1 MSKKIL
7 VCADIHGALQNFR
20 AAFEAESPLDMVII
34 AGDLGLEERKI
45 EQVTGVT
52 ACAAVQG
59 NNDRL
64 RCPYLPEKRD
74 FIYEGKRFF
83 VTHGHTM
90 GVRRGVPRQFMAL
103 TRNLGADIVIFGH
116 SHSYFEETLDGV
128 LYLNP
133 GAMKGSIST
142 YTFTYMVLTVGD
154 GQVTVEKREM
164 PVRKG

>member
-1 MSKKIL
+1 
-7 VCADIHGALQNFR
+7 
-20 AAFEAESPLDMVII
+20 
-34 AGDLGLEERKI
+34 
-45 EQVTGVT
+45 
-52 ACAAVQG
+52 
-59 NNDRL
+59 
-64 RCPYLPEKRD
+64 
-74 FIYEGKRFF
+74 
-83 VTHGHTM
+83 
-90 GVRRGVPRQFMAL
+90 MAL

>member
-1 MSKKIL
+1 MGKKIL

-34 AGDLGLEERKI
+34 AGDLGMEERKI

-52 ACAAVQG
+52 ACAVVQG

-64 RCPYLPEKRD
+64 RCPDLPEKRD
-74 FIYEGKRFF
+74 FNYEGKRFF

-133 GAMKGSIST
+133 GAMKGSMYT
-142 YTFTYMVLTVGD
+142 YTFTYMVLTVCD